1 VVYSK
6 KIIGVLIFSFVLYA
20 SCLYSRTGVPSIT
33 ITAGIEIYS
42 GNAIVRIDGKINE
55 NLYFSN
61 TSHNMQEV
69 NFNDDPAIREG
80 SITKNETRIMTTGEE
95 YSFSILPTETV
106 TINIRS
112 LDGNDVELIVYRQG
126 KKEKHTIKSTS
137 ILGSTIGFQN
147 K

>member
-1 VVYSK
+1 MVYSK

-80 SITKNETRIMTTGEE
+80 SITKNETRAMVTGEE
-95 YSFSILPTETV
+95 YRFSILPTEV
-106 TINIRS
+106 VVLNIKS
-112 LDGNDVELIVYRQG
+112 SDDNDVEVIVYRQSRE
-126 KKEKHTIKSTS
+126 EKHTIKGSNR
-137 ILGSTIGFQN
+137 LGLSVALQN
-147 K
+147 R